1 RIGTIDGH
9 CAVVNP
15 PSQGQTYVI
24 GAAYITA
31 VPCEVVILVATIYHA
46 LDARRFVFS
55 TNVVWPILRRLYTD
69 GAFWFAIALSLRL
82 FGCFQWLFCPED
94 LKYFSDY
101 MLYGLQTIVAG
112 RFFLSLRRHIGNSAL
127 SKANI
132 VQITLRRKGAVGSGL
147 ETSTTYSSPSANITS
162 PVGVKRAVD
171 DRHILGLTTNTT
183 SASEFV
189 SAYVHSRPYSHSR
202 RDHSWRFPS
211 FNMTMTT
218 QETHSTPLHSRSY
231 PATTTTGEEIQMT
244 SVSSREHELE
254 ATRLRSKAE
263 EPTVQSTDAPSYDLE
278 VCRTNSEPKT
288 VPPNVGVAEPNA
300 VGLM

>member
-1 RIGTIDGH
+1 
-9 CAVVNP
+9 
-15 PSQGQTYVI
+15 
-24 GAAYITA
+24 
-31 VPCEVVILVATIYHA
+31 
-46 LDARRFVFS
+46 
-55 TNVVWPILRRLYTD
+55 
-69 GAFWFAIALSLRL
+69 
-82 FGCFQWLFCPED
+82 WLFCPED

-101 MLYGLQTIVAG
+101 MLYALQTIVAG

-147 ETSTTYSSPSANITS
+147 ETSTTYSSSPSANITQ
-162 PVGVKRAVD
+162 PVGVRRAAD
-171 DRHILGLTTNTT
+171 DRHILGLTTNTA
-183 SASEFV
+183 SASESV
-189 SAYVHSRPYSHSR
+189 SAHVNSRSHSYSR
-202 RDHSWRFPS
+202 RYHSWRFPS

-231 PATTTTGEEIQMT
+231 PPTTTTGEEIQMT
-244 SVSSREHELE
+244 SVSSRDHELE
-254 ATRLRSKAE
+254 ATRSRSKAE

>member
-1 RIGTIDGH
+1 MDPTRLISAIFNAKISQYVSVAGATLYFYDYFLTLGSEVGPSCRFSLESVLLNIRCSQGRAVLELKGRVAAQVDRDHPIFCLRVCTLYESHPRIRSVVLAAFWISTAAQITVSAIAMSILHPRIGTIDGH
-9 CAVVNP
+9 CAVVSP

-31 VPCEVVILVATIYHA
+31 VPCEVVILVATICHA

-101 MLYGLQTIVAG
+101 MLYALQTIVAG

-132 VQITLRRKGAVGSGL
+132 
-147 ETSTTYSSPSANITS
+147 
-162 PVGVKRAVD
+162 
-171 DRHILGLTTNTT
+171 
-183 SASEFV
+183 
-189 SAYVHSRPYSHSR
+189 
-202 RDHSWRFPS
+202 
-211 FNMTMTT
+211 
-218 QETHSTPLHSRSY
+218 
-231 PATTTTGEEIQMT
+231 
-244 SVSSREHELE
+244 
-254 ATRLRSKAE
+254 
-263 EPTVQSTDAPSYDLE
+263 
-278 VCRTNSEPKT
+278 
-288 VPPNVGVAEPNA
+288 
-300 VGLM
+300 